1 MKNQIV
7 ISTLTSLM
15 IISGC
20 KAQSTSNNNSVKN
33 RKNMERTTEKF
44 DTATYYM
51 NRKGFDYQFEN
62 YSKGKVR
69 QFGGDR
75 GSNYIEY
82 ARKKDELFGICKEY
96 YYKTKTL
103 KIVGKYFHNRF
114 NAGIWKRYDE
124 DGYLI
129 EEYDQDAPYKNF
141 PWEKVEKFIKKELKL
156 DLFDEKTDVGVSRS
170 VDDKTG
176 IPMWNITWRPG
187 DAKVHFVDINANT
200 GKVVERG
207 ANEMRK

>member
-1 MKNQIV
+1 MIRQIV
-7 ISTLTSLM
+7 ILLTVLM

>member
-1 MKNQIV
+1 
-7 ISTLTSLM
+7 
-15 IISGC
+15 
-20 KAQSTSNNNSVKN
+20 
-33 RKNMERTTEKF
+33 MERTTEKF

-129 EEYDQDAPYKNF
+129 EEYDQDAPYKNY
-141 PWEKVEKFIKKELKL
+141 PWEKIEKFIKKELKL
-156 DLFDEKTDVGVSRS
+156 DLFDKKTDVGVSRS

-187 DAKVHFVDINANT
+187 DAKVHFVDIDANT

-207 ANEMRK
+207 ANDIEK

>member
-1 MKNQIV
+1 MIRQIV
-7 ISTLTSLM
+7 ILLTVLM

-200 GKVVERG
+200 GKVVGRG

>member
-1 MKNQIV
+1 MFYGYKY
-7 ISTLTSLM
+7 
-15 IISGC
+15 
-20 KAQSTSNNNSVKN
+20 
-33 RKNMERTTEKF
+33 R
-44 DTATYYM
+44 
-51 NRKGFDYQFEN
+51 
-62 YSKGKVR
+62 VR
-69 QFGGDR
+69 
-75 GSNYIEY
+75 
-82 ARKKDELFGICKEY
+82 
-96 YYKTKTL
+96 
-103 KIVGKYFHNRF
+103 
-114 NAGIWKRYDE
+114 IWKRYDE

>member
-1 MKNQIV
+1 MIRQIV
-7 ISTLTSLM
+7 ILLTVLM

-141 PWEKVEKFIKKELKL
+141 PWEKVEKFIKKELK
-156 DLFDEKTDVGVSRS
+156 
-170 VDDKTG
+170 
-176 IPMWNITWRPG
+176 
-187 DAKVHFVDINANT
+187 
-200 GKVVERG
+200 
-207 ANEMRK
+207 